1 MDFRGVDE
9 GHPDDEKERG
19 FTFFYNREE
28 RLKKAPQS
36 VRDFYAGKMTPK
48 KGLFKVLVSTKGNR
62 FMLMSIAV
70 FVAFIW
76 IFSFLSARNISR
88 FIGTECEL
96 TAFSYEDSVY
106 VSLQF
111 KALSDEKLKTRMSIP
126 VLVTFNAYDN
136 SGALINKSEVSD
148 SFTGEE
154 LFIRTKFTDYDIIK
168 ITASCNSGTESKDF
182 SVNIQNR

>member
-36 VRDFYAGKMTPK
+36 VRDFYAGKMAPK

-96 TAFSYEDSVY
+96 
-106 VSLQF
+106 
-111 KALSDEKLKTRMSIP
+111 KALSDEKRKTRMSIP

>member
-36 VRDFYAGKMTPK
+36 VRDFYAGKMAPK

-76 IFSFLSARNISR
+76 IFSFLSARNINCV
-88 FIGTECEL
+88 IGPECES
-96 TAFSYEDSVY
+96 TAFSSRH
-106 VSLQF
+106 SPM
-111 KALSDEKLKTRMSIP
+111 KNARP
-126 VLVTFNAYDN
+126 VC
-136 SGALINKSEVSD
+136 
-148 SFTGEE
+148 
-154 LFIRTKFTDYDIIK
+154 LFR
-168 ITASCNSGTESKDF
+168 CL
-182 SVNIQNR
+182 